1 MKISRFAVASAL
13 AACAFASYADTYA
26 TFKVEGRGLPVVEGV
41 VRDTP
46 KVEWGFVNFIA
57 FGPGW
62 QYSAQDYAAKE
73 HKKESVTDAKYGQGL
88 VHTAKMW
95 PGGRGIGIREEFFDV
110 SKGGAAKAHVRW
122 TISSLDGAPMKLE
135 RAYLRFPLPVDDFA
149 GGTVGGSRLPESYEK
164 EWIGV
169 GDKGSIEVV
178 SRSGAK
184 KLRLSVSS
192 GNAVIADAR
201 KDKQDRFEL
210 RVEFPGAKDSAKAAV
225 EFDVQGV
232 FADSLKKANG
242 RVALDLPPP
251 PMKLAA
257 NDDWCA
263 FPYTND
269 IKPGSILDFSSV
281 TARDA
286 PAGRYGFA
294 KVTKDGH
301 IAFEKSQKP
310 VRFVGGNLCFD
321 ANFLSKEGCK
331 AVVNDFVR
339 RGWNTVRFH
348 HIDVTIT
355 KDEWNNVWN
364 RMTLPEISPQKLDQL
379 DYLLAE
385 F

>member
-1 MKISRFAVASAL
+1 MKICRFAVASAL

-269 IKPGSILDFSSV
+269 IKGRTHRLREEPEAGPLRGRQPLLRRQLPLEGGVQGGGERLRPPRMEHGALPPHRRHDHQGRV
-281 TARDA
+281 EQRLEPHDA
-286 PAGRYGFA
+286 A
-294 KVTKDGH
+294 
-301 IAFEKSQKP
+301 
-310 VRFVGGNLCFD
+310 
-321 ANFLSKEGCK
+321 
-331 AVVNDFVR
+331 
-339 RGWNTVRFH
+339 
-348 HIDVTIT
+348 
-355 KDEWNNVWN
+355 
-364 RMTLPEISPQKLDQL
+364 
-379 DYLLAE
+379 
-385 F
+385 